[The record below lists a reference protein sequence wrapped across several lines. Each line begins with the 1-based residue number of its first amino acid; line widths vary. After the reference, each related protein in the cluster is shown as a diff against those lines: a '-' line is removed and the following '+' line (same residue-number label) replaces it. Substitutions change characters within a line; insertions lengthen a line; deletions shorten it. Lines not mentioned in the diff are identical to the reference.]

1 MTWGMKE
8 QLVGSVAL
16 LELNG
21 RLTMGGATEALET
34 ELRSVIVRGHPN
46 LLLDC
51 SQVNGIDSGGIGTL
65 VRYRAT
71 AQKHGGSLKLLNPS
85 ARLRAALELVGL
97 FKVIESFDD
106 KTSALASF
114 N

>member
-1 MTWGMKE
+1 MTWGVKE
-8 QLVGSVAL
+8 HLMGRVAL
-16 LELNG
+16 LELKG
-21 RLTMGGATEALET
+21 RLTMGGATEALDT
-34 ELRSVIVRGHPN
+34 ELRGVIVRGHPN

-51 SQVNGIDSGGIGTL
+51 SQVSGIDSSGIGTL
-65 VRYRAT
+65 VRYRTT

-97 FKVIESFDD
+97 CKVIESFDD
-106 KTSALASF
+106 KTVALASF

>member
-8 QLVGSVAL
+8 HLMGRVAL

-21 RLTMGGATEALET
+21 RLTMGGATEALDT
-34 ELRSVIVRGHPN
+34 ELRSVIVRGYPN
-46 LLLDC
+46 LLLEC
-51 SQVNGIDSGGIGTL
+51 SQVSGIDSGGIGTL

-71 AQKHGGSLKLLNPS
+71 AQKHGGNLKLLNPS
-85 ARLRAALELVGL
+85 TRMRAALELVGL
-97 FKVIESFDD
+97 LKVMESFDD
-106 KTSALASF
+106 KTVALASF